1 MLIKYP
7 KKLKLFYGI
16 VFLLFQKIAFA
27 IDLQPGEIKAP
38 IGSFYAAQISYLYVD
53 KGDKYSHGNK
63 TSDTSNINQNA
74 VLLRLGHAFEINQI
88 PAYVYAQTSFN
99 HMENKNLST
108 NNLPIPD
115 TNSNGI
121 GDTTIAFALWPYANR
136 EKDEYFGIAGYVLL
150 PTGDY
155 DKNRAIN
162 SGLNIYQTAFQAGYQ
177 RKLSDNIN
185 WMTAIDTVISG
196 NNNQYL
202 VNNKLEK
209 DPLYNFQTGFQYVL
223 NPTYSISLGYFYTVG
238 GESTLN
244 GQDRSDIT
252 KIHRYQLTGQANYNF
267 GSFTLQYGSEFANE
281 NSFIEDH
288 RLVARYT
295 LKF

>member
-1 MLIKYP
+1 MSNNYSKIFSYLLAFCFTI
-7 KKLKLFYGI
+7 FYS
-16 VFLLFQKIAFA
+16 KSYA

-88 PAYVYAQTSFN
+88 PAYVYAQSSFN

-185 WMTAIDTVISG
+185 WMTAIDTVLSG

-209 DPLYNFQTGFQYVL
+209 GKWMFNEIIKKLELQKIEILPKNRYIFICASKKTKNK
-223 NPTYSISLGYFYTVG
+223 IS
-238 GESTLN
+238 
-244 GQDRSDIT
+244 
-252 KIHRYQLTGQANYNF
+252 KI
-267 GSFTLQYGSEFANE
+267 
-281 NSFIEDH
+281 I
-288 RLVARYT
+288 
-295 LKF
+295 